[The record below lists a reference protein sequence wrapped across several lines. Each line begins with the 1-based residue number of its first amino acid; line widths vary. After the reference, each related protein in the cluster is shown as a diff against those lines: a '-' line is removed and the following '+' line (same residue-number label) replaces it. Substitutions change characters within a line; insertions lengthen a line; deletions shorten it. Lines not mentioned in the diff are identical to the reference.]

1 MSKLNFNGDGAIT
14 KNIRLEKKKL
24 LDLFMDS
31 TSRCPVIA
39 SVKNDEWLELS
50 KKSNCEI
57 VYIIYGNICNIKD
70 IVEEVKK
77 SGRMAIVHI
86 DLISGLSS
94 KDISVDF
101 IKKFT
106 NADGIISTKPHL
118 IKHANKLGLFTVQ
131 RFFMIDTITF
141 SNIKKHV
148 NESKPDVVEMMPAG
162 LGKMISYAI
171 EQVDGRPL
179 VASGLILDKKEVY
192 NAISAGAIAVSTTNL
207 DIWKIID

>member
-1 MSKLNFNGDGAIT
+1 MG
-14 KNIRLEKKKL
+14 
-24 LDLFMDS
+24 
-31 TSRCPVIA
+31 V
-39 SVKNDEWLELS
+39 
-50 KKSNCEI
+50 
-57 VYIIYGNICNIKD
+57 
-70 IVEEVKK
+70 
-77 SGRMAIVHI
+77 
-86 DLISGLSS
+86 SS
-94 KDISVDF
+94 
-101 IKKFT
+101 
-106 NADGIISTKPHL
+106 
-118 IKHANKLGLFTVQ
+118 KLGLFTVQ